1 MRTMEHKEY
10 LDAVLRG
17 ADLTIVEAVRFN
29 YYDDLLDILNHFADR
44 SQATIDCNIGW
55 FPLIAQL
62 HRKLKYLDIDY
73 KIFQIKQKFGGLR
86 YYYTPSDNPH
96 YDLPLMSSIMFDLVS
111 IAENKSYVTCEVCS
125 KQGSKSNKNY
135 WIRTVCPQHDV

>member
-1 MRTMEHKEY
+1 MEHKEY

-17 ADLTIVEAVRFN
+17 ADSTIIEAVRFN
-29 YYDDLLDILNHFADR
+29 YYDDLLDILERFVDPYEA
-44 SQATIDCNIGW
+44 SFDCNIGW

-86 YYYTPSDNPH
+86 YYYSPSDNPH
-96 YDLPLMSSIMFDLVS
+96 FNLAIMSSIMFDLVAT
-111 IAENKSYVTCEVCS
+111 AENKSFSICEICS
-125 KQGSKSNKNY
+125 KPGTKITKNY
-135 WIRTVCPQHDV
+135 YIRTVCQDHEK